1 MASAKEHEL
10 CHKSSRPTVQPAGR
24 QQVKAVWPMPML
36 SSVNVCEKKESVEQQ
51 TMCVC
56 VCVCGSVTERASGR
70 VRGGLQL
77 IAYIHIHICAT
88 LCTVNAAAAAALLLR
103 RRRLSAATAADY
115 MASLL
120 YGGVCIGIGNR
131 AECLTWHTH
140 THTKG
145 RHKHCLI
152 IVEHTLC
159 I

>member
-1 MASAKEHEL
+1 MYAK
-10 CHKSSRPTVQPAGR
+10 KRKV
-24 QQVKAVWPMPML
+24 L
-36 SSVNVCEKKESVEQQ
+36 SSKL
-51 TMCVC
+51 T

-77 IAYIHIHICAT
+77 IAYIHIHIYAT
-88 LCTVNAAAAAALLLR
+88 LCTVNVAAAALLLR

-131 AECLTWHTH
+131 AELTVPHMTHTH